1 MKIMPASPKSKA
13 SLSDQLAKARLD
25 LEAARDAAERIANEE
40 AANLGSDELFT
51 GWLRKKRVAEQ
62 DQQRLEALITS
73 LENQIDAAEHTAK
86 LEVFAARWTAVAE
99 RSVAVKA
106 MYEQDLPQAWEIVA
120 KVIEAAAQLEIDRQA
135 IIREMPVGFEP
146 PVSIHHPEMEIRCL
160 PCRDETILKTE
171 IVNMMTDREGR
182 LFVDQSCAAAK
193 RGVSRPFRHVHYLAH
208 QTSSQVLPFWQQ
220 LVFPRLS
227 SVGGPLYDGTKT
239 SSPQEALAA
248 LRMERPVDVEREPM
262 LRIEPIRQSSVAN
275 FDGPPAI

>member
-1 MKIMPASPKSKA
+1 MPASPKSKPP
-13 SLSDQLAKARLD
+13 SLEEQLARARQD
-25 LEAARDAAERIANEE
+25 LKAARDAAERIANEE
-40 AANLGSDELFT
+40 AANLDSDELFT

-62 DQQRLEALITS
+62 DQQRLEALIAS

-86 LEVFAARWTAVAE
+86 LEAFAARWTAVAE

-106 MYEQDLPQAWEIVA
+106 MYEQDLPQAWKIVA

-135 IIREMPVGFEP
+135 ILSAMPVGFEP
-146 PVSIHHPEMEIRCL
+146 PAPIHQPDIEIRCRS
-160 PCRDETILKTE
+160 CRDEKILKSE
-171 IVNMMTDREGR
+171 VVDMLTDREGR

-193 RGVSRPFRHVHYLAH
+193 RGVSRPFRHVHYLPTK
-208 QTSSQVLPFWQQ
+208 TSSQTPPFWQQ

-227 SVGGPLYDGTKT
+227 SVGGPMYDAAKVN
-239 SSPQEALAA
+239 SPQEALAA

-262 LRIEPIRQSSVAN
+262 MRIEPIRQPSVAD